1 MSPFTAE
8 PASFRDPA
16 STVFYAGGKVLRG
29 LGDQASKDW
38 ETLSATAFFPR
49 LLADGKVVGTKLADP
64 AVLEDPALR
73 ERFTSVLEHERIPF
87 VSYPYEW
94 TFSMLKDAALLH
106 LDVLLAA
113 LDEGMTMKDG
123 YAYNVQW
130 RGAAPAFIDVGSFE
144 RLKGSEPWAGYRQ
157 FCATFLYPLMLQAY
171 KDVGFQPWLR
181 AQIDGIEPS
190 QMRGLFSSSRDKV
203 RGGVLKHIT
212 LHSAMEARFKE
223 SSTQG
228 VRKELEEAGFSK
240 DLSVGMAK
248 SLRKLIAG
256 LDWERSSSTWSDYQE
271 TSTYSAGERETKAR
285 FVEEA
290 LAGPRLGEV
299 WDLGGNDGTYSYIA
313 ARNADHVVL
322 VDGDEVCIDAAYR
335 HLRDEGNTQILPLVM
350 NLADPSPGLGWRGKE
365 RTAFFDRSRPD
376 AVLALALVH
385 HLAISANVPL
395 AEIVDWLWATGARV
409 VVEFVH
415 RDDPMSQRLLSNK
428 PDGLFSDYRTEDFER
443 LLADRFEIDRQETL
457 PSGTRT
463 LYAVRPRG

>member
-1 MSPFTAE
+1 MSPVTAE

-16 STVFYAGGKVLRG
+16 STVFYQDGKVLRG

-38 ETLSATAFFPR
+38 ETLAATKFFPR
-49 LLADGKVVGTKLADP
+49 LLAEGKVTGTALADP
-64 AVLEDPALR
+64 ALLEDPALR

-87 VSYPYEW
+87 ISYPYEW

-130 RGAAPAFIDVGSFE
+130 RGATPEFIDVGSFE

-157 FCATFLYPLMLQAY
+157 FCATFLYPLMLQSY
-171 KDVGFQPWLR
+171 KDVSFQPWLR
-181 AQIDGIEPS
+181 GQIDGIEPS
-190 QMRGLFSSSRDKV
+190 QMRGLLTSSRDKL
-203 RGGVLKHIT
+203 RAGVLKHVT

-248 SLRKLIAG
+248 GLRKLIAG
-256 LDWERSSSTWSDYQE
+256 LDWEKTSSTWSDYQE
-271 TSTYSAGERETKAR
+271 TSTYSEGERESKAA
-285 FVEEA
+285 FVEAA

-313 ARNADHVVL
+313 ARNAGHVVL
-322 VDGDEVCIDAAYR
+322 VDGDEVCVDAAYR
-335 HLRDEGNTQILPLVM
+335 HLRDTSNTQILPLVM
-350 NLADPSPGLGWRGKE
+350 NLADPSPGLGWRGRE
-365 RTAFFDRSRPD
+365 RTAFFERSKPD

-385 HLAISANVPL
+385 HLAISSNVPL
-395 AEIVDWLWATGARV
+395 AEVVDWLHATGARV
-409 VVEFVH
+409 VAEFVH
-415 RDDPMSQRLLSNK
+415 RDDPMSQRLLANK
-428 PDGLFSDYRTEDFER
+428 PDGLFSDYRTEVFER